1 MNKQSSDKLKEEIT
15 KYCRKNEIYV
25 RKEFD
30 PPLTYSQF
38 EKTMVIKNWKRMSKC
53 KVEGN
58 IERCFDCFPFD
69 DQLRATVI
77 TDSTDTNILSLTVQG
92 E

>member
-38 EKTMVIKNWKRMSKC
+38 EKTMVVKNWKRISKYKDGEC
-53 KVEGN
+53 
-58 IERCFDCFPFD
+58 IERTFDCFPFD
-69 DQLRATVI
+69 DQLRANVT
-77 TDSTDTNILSLTVQG
+77 TDLTDTNILSLTVQG